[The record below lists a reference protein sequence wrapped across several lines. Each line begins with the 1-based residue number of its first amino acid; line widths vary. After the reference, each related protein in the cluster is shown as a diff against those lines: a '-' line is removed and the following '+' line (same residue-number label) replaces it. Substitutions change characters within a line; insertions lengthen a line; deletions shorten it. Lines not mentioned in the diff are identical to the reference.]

1 MPHSLLVPYLS
12 LEHPNLRAPYGP
24 TPPEHE
30 RGGGRSRVDRGAL
43 GVLHEGS
50 HLGRH
55 LQSRRQ
61 REPPLRRGDDPTRE
75 HVDEGPRERRRKDL
89 AGGNGGTRGR
99 LPALRQVQLPAIL
112 EAHAGG
118 PPARHVG
125 PAHPRH
131 ERERETE
138 SGGACHRDVEV
149 VEQVEGA
156 RVGQPPQ
163 RPEGP
168 GVEELLTAKA
178 GAHVPREGLEA
189 QDQEVEYGTD
199 EGRRR
204 ERSVR
209 RTRWRRWGRLIAAR
223 LLLCSLQL
231 LGALLLGVLLPERA
245 LREELAQAFLR
256 LALRV
261 REDPLRERA
270 RPPAA
275 FGVR

>member
-43 GVLHEGS
+43 RVLHEGS

-55 LQSRRQ
+55 LQARRQ
-61 REPPLRRGDDPTRE
+61 REPPLRRGDDPTGER
-75 HVDEGPRERRRKDL
+75 VDEGPRERRREDL

-99 LPALRQVQLPAIL
+99 LAALRQVQLPAIL

-118 PPARHVG
+118 PPARQVG

-138 SGGACHRDVEV
+138 SNGACHRDVEV
-149 VEQVEGA
+149 VEQVEGV

-189 QDQEVEYGTD
+189 QDQLVEESTNESGNC
-199 EGRRR
+199 EGPVRSTRR
-204 ERSVR
+204 
-209 RTRWRRWGRLIAAR
+209 RRWGRPIAIC

-231 LGALLLGVLLPERA
+231 LGALLLGLLLPERA
-245 LREELAQAFLR
+245 LREELPQALLR
-256 LALRV
+256 LVLWV
-261 REDPLRERA
+261 SEDPLRERA
-270 RPPAA
+270 RHPAA